1 MPWKVTSLA
10 FLQDQLTGVD
20 VDDKFQFSQ
29 LDTTDRAT
37 LTAIV
42 TTYDE
47 YQELLLKA
55 INNLTLH
62 SFLANCQAKIRNAV
76 VSLE

>member
-1 MPWKVTSLA
+1 MPWKVTSLT
-10 FLQDQLTGVD
+10 FLEDQVTGVD

-42 TTYDE
+42 TAYDE
-47 YQELLLKA
+47 YQELLLKT
-55 INNLTLH
+55 INSLTRH
-62 SFLANCQAKIRNAV
+62 SFLAKCQAKIRNTV
-76 VSLE
+76 VPLE

>member
-1 MPWKVTSLA
+1 MPWKVTSLT
-10 FLQDQLTGVD
+10 FLEDQVTGVD

-42 TTYDE
+42 TAYDE
-47 YQELLLKA
+47 YQELLLKT
-55 INNLTLH
+55 INNLTRH
-62 SFLANCQAKIRNAV
+62 SFLAKCQAKIRNAV
-76 VSLE
+76 VPLE

>member
-1 MPWKVTSLA
+1 MPWKVTSLT
-10 FLQDQLTGVD
+10 FLEDQVTGVD

-42 TTYDE
+42 TAYDE
-47 YQELLLKA
+47 YQELLLKT
-55 INNLTLH
+55 INNLTSH
-62 SFLANCQAKIRNAV
+62 SFLAKCQAKIRNTV
-76 VSLE
+76 VPLE

>member
-1 MPWKVTSLA
+1 MPWKVTSLT
-10 FLQDQLTGVD
+10 FLEDQVTGVD

-42 TTYDE
+42 TAYDE
-47 YQELLLKA
+47 YQELLLKT
-55 INNLTLH
+55 INLTRH
-62 SFLANCQAKIRNAV
+62 SFLAKCQAKIRNTV
-76 VSLE
+76 VPLE